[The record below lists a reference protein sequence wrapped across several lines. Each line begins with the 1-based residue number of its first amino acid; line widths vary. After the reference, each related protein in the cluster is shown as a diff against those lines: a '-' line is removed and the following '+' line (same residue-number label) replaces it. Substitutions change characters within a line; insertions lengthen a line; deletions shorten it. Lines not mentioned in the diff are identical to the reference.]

1 MTYPPYMREKA
12 RQLRRNQQLTIDE
25 IAERLAVS
33 RTTVF
38 FWIGD
43 MPRPARCRKRKGT
56 GHALGNAAMQAK
68 YRRLRER
75 AYEEGVASFDSMRE
89 EEGFTDFVTLFI
101 AEGYKRNRNLV
112 SVANSDA
119 AVIAIADRWLR
130 RLSRNKLT
138 YWVQYHADQDLPSLQ
153 RFWAGLVGVDA
164 DEIRLLRKS
173 NSNQLKGRTW
183 RSEHGVLTVTT
194 HDTYFR
200 AKLQAWVDL
209 LRRRWLDS
217 APLRHFG
224 A

>member
-1 MTYPPYMREKA
+1 MTYPSYMREKA

-75 AYEEGVASFDSMRE
+75 AYQEGV
-89 EEGFTDFVTLFI
+89 
-101 AEGYKRNRNLV
+101 Y
-112 SVANSDA
+112 SDA

>member
-1 MTYPPYMREKA
+1 MT
-12 RQLRRNQQLTIDE
+12 
-25 IAERLAVS
+25 
-33 RTTVF
+33 
-38 FWIGD
+38 G
-43 MPRPARCRKRKGT
+43 
-56 GHALGNAAMQAK
+56 
-68 YRRLRER
+68 
-75 AYEEGVASFDSMRE
+75 

-112 SVANSDA
+112 SVANSDP

-153 RFWAGLVGVDA
+153 RFWATLVRVDPG
-164 DEIRLLRKS
+164 EICLLRKS

-183 RSEHGVLTVTT
+183 RSKHGVLTVTT

-200 AKLQAWVDL
+200 ARLQAWVDL

-217 APLRHFG
+217 APLRHVG